1 MLSILSVS
9 LMYVFAL
16 FLRILWIAALQFLLL
31 TIIAIMILRQ
41 LIIHKVREA
50 FKKKSVT
57 FFTWGGDQDRSL
69 LHFFFQKHGLQDGLL
84 WCQAPILLH
93 RIGDPSSW
101 GDPKFLE
108 GPQVLGGTPSSWGDK
123 V

>member
-9 LMYVFAL
+9 LVYVFAL

-31 TIIAIMILRQ
+31 TIIAIMILRE

-50 FKKKSVT
+50 FVKKKSVT
-57 FFTWGGDQDRSL
+57 FFTLGS
-69 LHFFFQKHGLQDGLL
+69 
-84 WCQAPILLH
+84 APPPAIL
-93 RIGDPSSW
+93 R
-101 GDPKFLE
+101 
-108 GPQVLGGTPSSWGDK
+108 K

>member
-1 MLSILSVS
+1 
-9 LMYVFAL
+9 MYVFAL

-57 FFTWGGDQDRSL
+57 FFTLGGSRSVFVKL
-69 LHFFFQKHGLQDGLL
+69 FFF
-84 WCQAPILLH
+84 
-93 RIGDPSSW
+93 
-101 GDPKFLE
+101 E
-108 GPQVLGGTPSSWGDK
+108 NMV
-123 V
+123 